1 MPVLPEPKGDPGEIE
16 LSLARTDGYG
26 AGVHDSAG
34 PCSSLDT
41 GHPGARRPAPTPS
54 GCPPINPP
62 AFTDCANRE
71 LSPPLQ
77 FAADR
82 LKHPPFHSSAPRP
95 PIGGWGS

>member
-41 GHPGARRPAPTPS
+41 GHPGARRQRQPAALRSTRPLLPTAQTVNSARHSNSLPTDSNTRLFIPRHQGHPS
-54 GCPPINPP
+54 ADG
-62 AFTDCANRE
+62 
-71 LSPPLQ
+71 
-77 FAADR
+77 AAE
-82 LKHPPFHSSAPRP
+82 
-95 PIGGWGS
+95 